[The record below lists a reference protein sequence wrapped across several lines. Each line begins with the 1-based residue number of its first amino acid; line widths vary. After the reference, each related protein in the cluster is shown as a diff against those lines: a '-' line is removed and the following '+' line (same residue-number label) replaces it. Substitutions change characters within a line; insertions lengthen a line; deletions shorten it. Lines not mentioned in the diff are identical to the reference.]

1 MPEAKARYPAEAEEG
16 AKVVLVERVEQ
27 EAKAGREAKAGQG
40 AGAGLAVG
48 VGAGAGA
55 RRRVVLGA
63 RAGPGGPSQEAAVV
77 KGAMAQTNGEKGAPA
92 TTAAVLAVVITSWG
106 IVC

>member
-1 MPEAKARYPAEAEEG
+1 MPEAKAGHPAEAEEG

-27 EAKAGREAKAGQG
+27 EAKAGRG
-40 AGAGLAVG
+40 AGAGLTVG
-48 VGAGAGA
+48 VGVGAGA
-55 RRRVVLGA
+55 RRRVMLGA